1 MILLAQEWYKMS
13 ISAQILATV
22 PEKVI
27 QAAASLKLLVLDV
40 DGVLTDGQLFFSE
53 EGEMLKAFNIQ
64 DGLGIKLLQS
74 AGVQVGIITGRTSA
88 SLKFRAEELGISFI
102 TQGRAD
108 KLPVLEERRL
118 LYALELYEIG
128 FLGDDLPDMKCIQQV
143 GLGICVANSNIAL
156 AQLADWQT
164 EKTGG
169 SGAVREVADLIL
181 AAQGKLDQIIS
192 RYL

>member
-1 MILLAQEWYKMS
+1 MS
-13 ISAQILATV
+13 ISAQILAPV

-27 QAAASLKLLVLDV
+27 QAAAALKLLVLDV

-53 EGEMLKAFNIQ
+53 QGEMLKAFNIQ

-88 SLKFRAEELGISFI
+88 SLKLRAEELGISFI
-102 TQGRAD
+102 TQGRED

-118 LYALELYEIG
+118 QYTLELHEIG

-143 GLGICVANSNIAL
+143 GLGICVANSNIAV

-164 EKTGG
+164 ERTGG

-181 AAQGKLDQIIS
+181 AAQGKLDKIIS

>member
-1 MILLAQEWYKMS
+1 MS
-13 ISAQILATV
+13 LSAQILAAV

-27 QAAASLKLLVLDV
+27 QAAAFLKLLVLDV

-102 TQGRAD
+102 TQGRTD

-118 LYALELYEIG
+118 QYSLELHEIG
-128 FLGDDLPDMKCIQQV
+128 FLGDDLSAMKCIQQV
-143 GLGICVANSNIAL
+143 GLGICVANSNIAV

>member
-1 MILLAQEWYKMS
+1 MILLVQEWYKMS
-13 ISAQILATV
+13 LSAQILAAV

-27 QAAASLKLLVLDV
+27 QAAAFLKLLVLDV
-40 DGVLTDGQLFFSE
+40 DGVLTDGQLFFGE

-74 AGVQVGIITGRTSA
+74 AGIQVGIITGRTSA

-108 KLPVLEERRL
+108 KFPVLEERRL
-118 LYALELYEIG
+118 QYSLELHEIG
-128 FLGDDLPDMKCIQQV
+128 FLGDDLPDIKCIQQV
-143 GLGICVANSNIAL
+143 GLGICVANSNIAV

-181 AAQGKLDQIIS
+181 AAQGKLDHIIS
-192 RYL
+192 RYI